1 MGETV
6 LFVDDEANIL
16 SAIER
21 LFVERDFRLLTAD
34 CAEQAFALLR
44 TLDISVLVSDHRM
57 PGMSGIDLLARSSQV
72 SPDTIQVL
80 MTAFADLQTAVAAI
94 NRSEIFRFVAK
105 PWDNEELQLVV
116 RECLERYRL
125 VRSLRT
131 GEEATLLALAQ
142 TIELKDPYT
151 KGHCERVAQ
160 YGVAIAAELG
170 LDAQVRKEVAWGG
183 WLHDCGKIGVPE
195 AILNFPG
202 PLTTEEFAVIK
213 KHPAWGSEVAR
224 QARLPKRVLHVIH
237 YHHERFDGNGYPAG
251 LRGEDI
257 PLEARIVAVAD
268 VCDALL
274 SDRPYR
280 PRTAPAEAR
289 AVLEQLRGNALDPQ
303 IVSLFLQNVLRPA
316 EEP

>member
-1 MGETV
+1 
-6 LFVDDEANIL
+6 
-16 SAIER
+16 
-21 LFVERDFRLLTAD
+21 
-34 CAEQAFALLR
+34 
-44 TLDISVLVSDHRM
+44 
-57 PGMSGIDLLARSSQV
+57 
-72 SPDTIQVL
+72 
-80 MTAFADLQTAVAAI
+80 
-94 NRSEIFRFVAK
+94 
-105 PWDNEELQLVV
+105 
-116 RECLERYRL
+116 
-125 VRSLRT
+125 
-131 GEEATLLALAQ
+131 
-142 TIELKDPYT
+142 
-151 KGHCERVAQ
+151 
-160 YGVAIAAELG
+160 
-170 LDAQVRKEVAWGG
+170 VRKEVAWGG